1 MKKPLFPKVLRKF
14 RKLEGGK
21 FGYLDVIARNRGTL
35 ELALGDD
42 FVRFTREGV
51 AELALVLGDWLE
63 DSATEETAEHASAA
77 ESVVIAETAIGE
89 AVRGPRRRAR
99 GRRADAD

>member
-1 MKKPLFPKVLRKF
+1 MKAKLLKTF

-21 FGYLDVIARNRGTL
+21 FGYLDVIARNPRTL

-42 FVRFTREGV
+42 FVRCSRKDV
-51 AELALVLGDWLE
+51 ADLALVLGDWLE
-63 DSATEETAEHASAA
+63 DTTTEETLERASRAEA
-77 ESVVIAETAIGE
+77 VVVAETIIGE
-89 AVRGPRRRAR
+89 AARPSRVRGR

>member
-1 MKKPLFPKVLRKF
+1 MKTKPRYPKVLKAF

-21 FGYLDVIARNRGTL
+21 FGYLDIIARNPTTL

-42 FVRFTREGV
+42 FVRFSREQAYAMANIV
-51 AELALVLGDWLE
+51 ADWLE
-63 DSATEETAEHASAA
+63 ETKEEDEGRSREEMA
-77 ESVVIAETAIGE
+77 VVIAEVTERAE
-89 AVRGPRRRAR
+89 APRHKSR

>member
-1 MKKPLFPKVLRKF
+1 MKRFPKVLESF

-42 FVRFTREGV
+42 FVRFSRKGV
-51 AELALVLGDWLE
+51 ADLALVLGDWLE
-63 DSATEETAEHASAA
+63 DSSTEETAEHASRA
-77 ESVVIAETAIGE
+77 EAVVIAETAIGE
-89 AVRGPRRRAR
+89 AMRPARARGR